1 MAFILPNII
10 TALSI
15 FYTLMSVSLTVP
27 LLFGL
32 FSEKPN
38 TKIAFISSIIG
49 IIVTLYLQFQNNDK
63 GIWILNAQS
72 TGILCSLIAM
82 IIFLA
87 LNKKAKL
94 KREESV

>member
-38 TKIAFISSIIG
+38 NKIAFISSIIG

-72 TGILCSLIAM
+72 TGILFSLIVM
-82 IIFLA
+82 IIFL
-87 LNKKAKL
+87 LLKK
-94 KREESV
+94 EVTD